1 MQSRALLVAFALFGA
16 GCSSV
21 SESSAALTASP
32 LPPLPQFVLRP
43 AWEFAIEQQENDL
56 DFAAHVS
63 DLDADGFDEVS
74 LLVGSVFEPD
84 GARVWLLSGRDGLPR
99 HGAAHVLDF
108 NERGACHPQNGVS
121 TLIDVGDTN
130 GDGVK
135 DFAVGVCSDLLFGR
149 FEPTGVWLFSSDT
162 WRPLIHWCRSKDSF
176 GRCIARVGDVDGDGR
191 SDFAVTHDYGP
202 ASVEVLSLSGHTS
215 LWVKRLWLKKLPLES
230 GFIVDLIAIGDGD
243 GDGLNELVVRV
254 GGSWLSPTTLFVLAG
269 RDGSVLWSRAG
280 VLPGE
285 WDYVDVAGAGDVD
298 DDGVPDLWAVIHEPD
313 LDRMR
318 VELLS
323 GRDGATL
330 RSADRSQYRDFEI
343 EACADLDG
351 DGVSELVVTWFCE
364 GEESGGAI
372 EVISSRTLT
381 SLCYSPCEDGLS
393 VAALRTPHG
402 LRIVTHG
409 QSGLQAFDLVP
420 KDGAEER

>member
-1 MQSRALLVAFALFGA
+1 MQIRALLVAFALFGA
-16 GCSSV
+16 GCRSV
-21 SESSAALTASP
+21 NEPAAALTTPP

-43 AWEFAIEQQENDL
+43 AWKFAIDDEEEHWLGLLATDL
-56 DFAAHVS
+56 DQ
-63 DLDADGFDEVS
+63 DRCDEVAV
-74 LLVGSVFEPD
+74 LTTPQFEPN
-84 GARVWLLSGRDGLPR
+84 GSRAWLLSGRDGLPR
-99 HGAAHVLDF
+99 DGTFHLLDF
-108 NERGACHPQNGVS
+108 EKRKACHPRRGVS

-130 GDGVK
+130 GDGVT
-135 DFAVGVCSDLLFGR
+135 DFAAGVCGGVLHGR
-149 FEPTGVWLFSSDT
+149 SGPTGVWLFSSDT
-162 WRPLIHWCRSKDSF
+162 WRPLGHRCSSEESF
-176 GRCIARVGDVDGDGR
+176 GRCIAPVGDVDGDGR
-191 SDFAVTHDYGP
+191 SDFAVTNDCGP
-202 ASVEVLSLSGHTS
+202 ASVEVLSLSGNTS
-215 LWVKRLWLKKLPLES
+215 LWVKSLWLKKLPLES

-269 RDGSVLWSRAG
+269 RDGAVLWSRSG

-285 WDYVDVAGAGDVD
+285 WDFVNVAGAGDVD
-298 DDGVPDLWAVIHEPD
+298 SDGVPDLWAVIHEPD

-330 RSADRSQYRDFEI
+330 RSAERSRSRLNEI
-343 EACADLDG
+343 KACADLDG
-351 DGVSELVVTWFCE
+351 DGVSELVVAWLRE
-364 GEESGGAI
+364 REESDGAI

-393 VAALRTPHG
+393 VAALRTPDG
-402 LRIVTHG
+402 LRIVTNG

-420 KDGAEER
+420 KDGAGER

>member
-21 SESSAALTASP
+21 SESAAALPAP
-32 LPPLPQFVLRP
+32 PQPPLPQFFLRP
-43 AWEFAIEQQENDL
+43 AWEFAIEQENDL
-56 DFAAHVS
+56 DVAAHVS

-108 NERGACHPQNGVS
+108 NERRACHPQNGVS
-121 TLIDVGDTN
+121 TLMDVGDTN
-130 GDGVK
+130 GDGVT

-162 WRPLIHWCRSKDSF
+162 WRPLGHRCSSKESF
-176 GRCIARVGDVDGDGR
+176 GRCIAPVGDVDGDGR
-191 SDFAVTHDYGP
+191 SDFAVTNDYGP

-215 LWVKRLWLKKLPLES
+215 LWVKSLWLKKLPHES

-243 GDGLNELVVRV
+243 GDGLNELAVRV
-254 GGSWLSPTTLFVLAG
+254 GGKWLSPTTLFVLAG

-285 WDYVDVAGAGDVD
+285 WDFVNVAGAGDVD
-298 DDGVPDLWAVIHEPD
+298 SDGVPDLWAVIHEPD
-313 LDRMR
+313 LDRTR

-330 RSADRSQYRDFEI
+330 RSAGRSQYRGFEI

-351 DGVSELVVTWFCE
+351 DGVSELVVPWFCE
-364 GEESGGAI
+364 GEESAGAI

-420 KDGAEER
+420 KDGAGER

>member
-21 SESSAALTASP
+21 SESAAALNAPP
-32 LPPLPQFVLRP
+32 LPPLPQFDLRP
-43 AWEFAIEQQENDL
+43 AWRFASAEKKDYWVRHPVTDL
-56 DFAAHVS
+56 D
-63 DLDADGFDEVS
+63 LDGFDEVAV
-74 LLVGSVFEPD
+74 LTTPQFQPNGSR
-84 GARVWLLSGRDGLPR
+84 AWLLSGRDGLPR
-99 HGAAHVLDF
+99 DGSVHLLDF
-108 NERGACHPQNGVS
+108 EIGKACHPQEGVA

-130 GDGVK
+130 GDGVT
-135 DFAVGVCSDLLFGR
+135 DLAVGVCSGLLFGR
-149 FEPTGVWLFSSDT
+149 FGPTGVWLFSSDT
-162 WRPLIHWCRSKDSF
+162 SRPLRHWCSNDDSF
-176 GRCIARVGDVDGDGR
+176 GRCIAPVGDVDGDGR

-202 ASVEVLSLSGHTS
+202 ASVEVLTMSGDAS
-215 LWVKRLWLKKLPLES
+215 LWVKKLPLERA
-230 GFIVDLIAIGDGD
+230 FIVDLIAIGDGD
-243 GDGLNELVVRV
+243 GDGLNELAVRV
-254 GGSWLSPTTLFVLAG
+254 GGRWLSPTTLFVLAG

-285 WDYVDVAGAGDVD
+285 WDFVNVAGAGDVD
-298 DDGVPDLWAVIHEPD
+298 DDGVPDLWALILEPD
-313 LDRMR
+313 LGRTR

-330 RSADRSQYRDFEI
+330 RSAERSRSRVKEI
-343 EACADLDG
+343 MSCADLDG
-351 DGVSELVVTWFCE
+351 DGVSELVVPWWPE

-420 KDGAEER
+420 KDAAGER

>member
-16 GCSSV
+16 GCRSV
-21 SESSAALTASP
+21 SESAAALTAPP
-32 LPPLPQFVLRP
+32 LPPLPQFALRP
-43 AWEFAIEQQENDL
+43 AWKFAIEQQENDL

-99 HGAAHVLDF
+99 DGRAYLLDF
-108 NERGACHPQNGVS
+108 EKGKACHPQEGVT

-130 GDGVK
+130 GDGVT
-135 DFAVGVCSDLLFGR
+135 DFAVGVCSGLLFGR
-149 FEPTGVWLFSSDT
+149 FGPTGVWLFSSDT
-162 WRPLIHWCRSKDSF
+162 SRPLRHWCSNDDSF
-176 GRCIARVGDVDGDGR
+176 GRCIAPVGDVDGDGR
-191 SDFAVTHDYGP
+191 SDFAVTNDYGP
-202 ASVEVLSLSGHTS
+202 ASVEVLTMSGDAS
-215 LWVKRLWLKKLPLES
+215 LWLKKLPLER

-243 GDGLNELVVRV
+243 GDGLNELAVRV
-254 GGSWLSPTTLFVLAG
+254 GGRWLSPTTLFVLAG
-269 RDGSVLWSRAG
+269 RDGAVLWSRSGA
-280 VLPGE
+280 LPGE
-285 WDYVDVAGAGDVD
+285 WDYVNVAGAGDVD

-330 RSADRSQYRDFEI
+330 RSAERSRSRLNEI
-343 EACADLDG
+343 KDCADLDG
-351 DGVSELVVTWFCE
+351 DGVSELVVAWLRE
-364 GEESGGAI
+364 GEESDGAI

-420 KDGAEER
+420 KNGAEER